1 VLTSRCPRLCQLP
14 DPVPQNG
21 RAAVCARLAAT
32 RRVVKSSQAAACGAG
47 RRGSAGNREP
57 GKLLTPPDAS
67 GPDWLGIQ
75 ARAHALLSDGAHAED
90 RYREART
97 RLARDGS
104 PARRSPPACTSART
118 RCSATCARSSPSWAS
133 QRAASLTA
141 SCPTRAQTASSA
153 RQGPAQG
160 VVDSC
165 NAVKVRRGCYF
176 SSTIAWPLSRCSS
189 AITPRNLPVVKSKA
203 TTWSWPT
210 Q

>member
-1 VLTSRCPRLCQLP
+1 MAGQPSVLASR
-14 DPVPQNG
+14 
-21 RAAVCARLAAT
+21 
-32 RRVVKSSQAAACGAG
+32 
-47 RRGSAGNREP
+47 RRGGLSSRRRLPPAVLVDAAQLATASPGNYWHRQMPAAPTGSESR
-57 GKLLTPPDAS
+57 L
-67 GPDWLGIQ
+67 
-75 ARAHALLSDGAHAED
+75 E
-90 RYREART
+90 RT
-97 RLARDGS
+97 RCSATERMPRTGTEKRRPGS
-104 PARRSPPACTSART
+104 QGMALQPGDRPQACTSART

-176 SSTIAWPLSRCSS
+176 SSRIAWPLSRCSS

>member
-1 VLTSRCPRLCQLP
+1 MARQPSVLASRRRGGLSSRPRLPPAVLVDAAQLATASPGTIGTARCQRP
-14 DPVPQNG
+14 
-21 RAAVCARLAAT
+21 
-32 RRVVKSSQAAACGAG
+32 
-47 RRGSAGNREP
+47 
-57 GKLLTPPDAS
+57 
-67 GPDWLGIQ
+67 
-75 ARAHALLSDGAHAED
+75 
-90 RYREART
+90 
-97 RLARDGS
+97 RLARNPGS
-104 PARRSPPACTSART
+104 SARAGQRRSACRGQVPRSDDPARKGWALQPGDRPQACTSART
-118 RCSATCARSSPSWAS
+118 RCSATWARSSPSWAS

-176 SSTIAWPLSRCSS
+176 SSRIAWPLSRCSS